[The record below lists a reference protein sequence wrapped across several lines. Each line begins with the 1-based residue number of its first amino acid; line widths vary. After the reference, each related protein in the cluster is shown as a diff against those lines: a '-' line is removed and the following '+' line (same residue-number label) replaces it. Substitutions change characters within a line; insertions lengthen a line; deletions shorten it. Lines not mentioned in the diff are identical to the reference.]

1 MTPQAKDP
9 SKTQMVV
16 VLVGAM
22 LTLAGLLLNLSWL
35 VLVAACPTAVLA
47 LLQLGGP
54 LWSRLRRG
62 LDDPATVQILA
73 LLALLLSL
81 LAITFALGWWEPLL
95 AIYRSG
101 DWTAIGAIGEG
112 VIGAFGQIMVAFVA
126 LMIAWRQVQ
135 VDQRLTSQQNSITQ
149 AQTID
154 SFIHGVSELISDQ
167 EGLLEDWPLER
178 MLAEGRLAAVLS
190 SIDRQGKARILRFL
204 SHARLLTPLRRDRR
218 LGRAIL
224 DGDGNYEEDRISGM
238 PVIHLYQVLQGADLS
253 DTDLRGI
260 DFNGADLRGIQ
271 LERSDLTNANLA
283 GANLAGANLKGA
295 LVEGTRFF
303 YGPVDT
309 ATPADA
315 RHPADFNTGAGTG
328 AVVESA
334 LLADLRKL
342 DPENRFYLASWSGAR
357 SRQSLPG
364 GCKGIPNR
372 LGRGDMPG

>member
-1 MTPQAKDP
+1 MTPQAKDA

-22 LTLAGLLLNLSWL
+22 LTMAGLLLGWPWL
-35 VLVAACPTAVLA
+35 VLAAATPTGVLA

-54 LWSRLRRG
+54 LWSRLRHG
-62 LDDPATVQILA
+62 LDDPATVQTVS
-73 LLALLLSL
+73 LLALVLSL
-81 LAITFALGWWEPLL
+81 LAISFALGWWEPLL
-95 AIYRSG
+95 QIYRSR

-154 SFIHGVSELISDQ
+154 SFIHGVSELVSDQ

-224 DGDGNYEEDRISGM
+224 DGDGNYEEDRLSGM

-303 YGPVDT
+303 YGTADA

-372 LGRGDMPG
+372 LG

>member
-1 MTPQAKDP
+1 
-9 SKTQMVV
+9 
-16 VLVGAM
+16 
-22 LTLAGLLLNLSWL
+22 
-35 VLVAACPTAVLA
+35 
-47 LLQLGGP
+47 
-54 LWSRLRRG
+54 
-62 LDDPATVQILA
+62 
-73 LLALLLSL
+73 
-81 LAITFALGWWEPLL
+81 
-95 AIYRSG
+95 
-101 DWTAIGAIGEG
+101 
-112 VIGAFGQIMVAFVA
+112 
-126 LMIAWRQVQ
+126 

-271 LERSDLTNANLA
+271 LEQSDLSHANLA

-303 YGPVDT
+303 YGTVDT

-315 RHPADFNTGAGTG
+315 HHQADFDTGAGTG
-328 AVVESA
+328 AVVESTI
-334 LLADLRKL
+334 LAGLRKL

-372 LGRGDMPG
+372 LG